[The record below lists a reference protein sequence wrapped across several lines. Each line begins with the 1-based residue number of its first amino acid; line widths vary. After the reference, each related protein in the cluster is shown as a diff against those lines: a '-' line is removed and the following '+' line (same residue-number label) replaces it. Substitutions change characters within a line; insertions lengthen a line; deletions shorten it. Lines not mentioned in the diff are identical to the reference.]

1 MVVQLQGSRA
11 SCGHSCAVFFC
22 HAITFDGLALLKV
35 GKSRKQFSFP
45 THFYKINKKK
55 SYILFLDSLSVNFVN
70 IVCKEMDY
78 GFEIYLPLI
87 D

>member
-22 HAITFDGLALLKV
+22 HAITFEGLALLKV

-45 THFYKINKKK
+45 THFYEINKK
-55 SYILFLDSLSVNFVN
+55 SLMFCVWTV
-70 IVCKEMDY
+70 
-78 GFEIYLPLI
+78 YLLI
-87 D
+87 S